1 MKKTK
6 KMMTGIIAAL
16 TATTVGCSANTNNT
30 QQEATKPIKT
40 VEQAKETKTNTC
52 GEVKLDH
59 LYAKYPNVDIKAV
72 ENYLEKNNCKY
83 NEKEL
88 EAFIA
93 DLNKNGKPTSTTN
106 SYGSTF
112 PYWLFLMSNR
122 SSSPISN
129 QSGFMNKTNSIHPT
143 TPPKTVNIVKQPVT
157 SNSGINLNK
166 NPNVTSG
173 TNTVKQPVTPNSGVN
188 LSKNPNVTSGTHNSN
203 SSSTSTS
210 SSAKISKGIGSSSTH
225 SGS

>member
-173 TNTVKQPVTPNSGVN
+173 T
-188 LSKNPNVTSGTHNSN
+188 HNSN

>member
-1 MKKTK
+1 
-6 KMMTGIIAAL
+6 MMTGIIAAL
-16 TATTVGCSANTNNT
+16 AVTTVGCSAGNT
-30 QQEATKPIKT
+30 QQKEANYTKT
-40 VEQAKETKTNTC
+40 SEQVKETKTNTC

-72 ENYLEKNNCKY
+72 ENYLEKNDCKY

-122 SSSPISN
+122 SNSHVSN
-129 QSGFMNKTNSIHPT
+129 QSGFINKANSIHST
-143 TPPKTVNIVKQPVT
+143 TTPKTVNIVKP
-157 SNSGINLNK
+157 
-166 NPNVTSG
+166 
-173 TNTVKQPVTPNSGVN
+173 PVTPNSGVN
-188 LSKNPNVTSGTHNSN
+188 LSKNPKVTSGTHNSN
-203 SSSTSTS
+203 SSSTSSS

>member
-6 KMMTGIIAAL
+6 KMMTGIMAAL
-16 TATTVGCSANTNNT
+16 AVTTVGCSANTNNT
-30 QQEATKPIKT
+30 QQEETKPIKT

-173 TNTVKQPVTPNSGVN
+173 T
-188 LSKNPNVTSGTHNSN
+188 HNSN